1 MGTME
6 RGGRPLRR
14 QAAAA
19 AATRG
24 QGRGAR
30 VACRGGAGR
39 RWWGGKNEE
48 RDSAR
53 GRVPASLN
61 HLALSRAPCLPTSTR
76 KRPIHL
82 PKQAYGSRP

>member
-61 HLALSRAPCLPTSTR
+61 HLTSCALSLPTGTR
-76 KRPIHL
+76 ERPIHL
-82 PKQAYGSRP
+82 PKQAYGSKP